1 MKVDCLKNWKADNCL
16 ALALSEKTMKGGTL
30 KQPGCFGGRRWTELG
45 TGFEGCKE
53 QPLEKTAMTDIL
65 GSFETA
71 ASARRGNGLMEI
83 L

>member
-30 KQPGCFGGRRWTELG
+30 KQPGSFGGRRWTELG

-53 QPLEKTAMTDIL
+53 
-65 GSFETA
+65 
-71 ASARRGNGLMEI
+71 
-83 L
+83 